1 MATYKIPDSPKK
13 YKTEY
18 SKFKGVDLSSNPTQV
33 DSARGAMGT
42 VNLISDSGGFPE
54 KRKGWRVL
62 QTCEAPVNGLYRGVI
77 KGKEYFLVHGG
88 TKLYQWTDSSIKELK
103 SGLTNGKGTAFTLN
117 DKIYV
122 LTGGEYLVFDGETA
136 KDATADA
143 YVPTTTIANKPEGGG
158 TSFEDV
164 NLLSSK
170 RKNEFC
176 ADGSAT
182 VYQLDTTDV
191 ESIAE
196 VKVDAKV
203 WESSKYTLDG
213 KKGQVKFTTAPP
225 KPSIAG
231 KDNVTI
237 TFVKTVEGY
246 KDKIIKCTIAGIY
259 GGKSQDRVFLSGNPD
274 AQDTDWRCES
284 NNPLYFSDLSY
295 TKVGADGAAIVGYS
309 AISDSQAIIKA
320 DDRSETTIY
329 FRGYNIDTT
338 TSKVQFPVRRA
349 AAGAGAVAKR
359 AFAYLPEEPVFLS
372 RTGVF
377 ALTSS
382 NITAL
387 QVARNRSYYVDA
399 ALTKEEHLE
408 NACAVVW
415 NGYYVLAV
423 NGHAY
428 VMDTNQNVA
437 YKPQSYGDY
446 VYECYYWDNFPA
458 VRMMESRGNLYF
470 GTSDGKL
477 CRLNT
482 DIDTMQAYSDGGTM
496 GEDGKITGG
505 AAIAAEWH
513 TKADDDGDFMTYK
526 TMVKRG
532 SGVMMKPYTRS
543 SLQVYARTERDFGRK
558 IREGI
563 ADIFNWEDIDFSRF
577 TFNTNDAPQVLPFN
591 SKVKKY
597 KTLQLIAKN
606 EALNEAFG
614 LFGIIKRYTIGTM
627 VR

>member
-1 MATYKIPDSPKK
+1 MAAYKIPDSPKK

-33 DSARGAMGT
+33 DSARGASGT

-62 QTCEAPVNGLYRGVI
+62 LNVEKPVNGLYRGII

-88 TKLYQWTDSSIKELK
+88 TRLYQWTDSSIKELK

-122 LTGGEYLVFDGETA
+122 LTGGEYLVFDGETV

-143 YVPTTTIANKPEGGG
+143 YVPTTTIANKPTGGG

-225 KPSIAG
+225 KPSITG

-295 TKVGADGAAIVGYS
+295 TKVGADGAAIIGYS

-470 GTSDGKL
+470 GTSDGKI

-482 DIDTMQAYSDGGTM
+482 DIDTMQAYSDGGTL
-496 GEDGKITGG
+496 GEDGKITGST
-505 AAIAAEWH
+505 AISAEWH

-543 SLQVYARTERDFGRK
+543 SIQVYARTERDFGRK

-563 ADIFNWEDIDFSRF
+563 ADIFSWTDIDFSRF
-577 TFNTNDAPQVLPFN
+577 TFNSNDAPQVLPFN

-597 KTLQLIAKN
+597 KTLQLIMKN
-606 EALNEAFG
+606 DAMNEAFG
-614 LFGIIKRYTIGTM
+614 IFGIIKRYTIGTS

>member
-33 DSARGAMGT
+33 DSTRGAMGT

-122 LTGGEYLVFDGETA
+122 LTGGEYLVFDGETV

-143 YVPTTTIANKPEGGG
+143 YVPTTSIANKPEGGG

-399 ALTKEEHLE
+399 SLTKEEHLE

-470 GTSDGKL
+470 GTSDGKI

-532 SGVMMKPYTRS
+532 SGIMMKPYTRS

>member
-225 KPSIAG
+225 KPSIVG

-532 SGVMMKPYTRS
+532 SGIMMKPYTRS

>member
-122 LTGGEYLVFDGETA
+122 LTGGEYLVFDGETV

-143 YVPTTTIANKPEGGG
+143 YVPTTTIANKPTGGG

-225 KPSIAG
+225 KPSITG

-470 GTSDGKL
+470 GTSDGKI

>member
-122 LTGGEYLVFDGETA
+122 LTGGEYLVFDGETV

-143 YVPTTTIANKPEGGG
+143 YVPTTTIANKPTGGG

-225 KPSIAG
+225 KPSITG

-470 GTSDGKL
+470 GTSDGKI

-496 GEDGKITGG
+496 GDDGKITGG

-543 SLQVYARTERDFGRK
+543 SIQVYARTERDFGRK

-563 ADIFNWEDIDFSRF
+563 ADIFSWTDIDFSRF
-577 TFNTNDAPQVLPFN
+577 TFNSNDAPQVLPFN

-597 KTLQLIAKN
+597 KTLQLIMKN
-606 EALNEAFG
+606 DAMNEAFG
-614 LFGIIKRYTIGTM
+614 VFGIIKRYTIGTS